1 MVDTPFFKLD
11 HLTICHQNNDQKPI
25 IDDVSFSLTQGQ
37 RLGLIGRSG
46 CGKSVTS
53 HAIMDILRPPLIRK
67 QGQVTLLGQDL
78 FTLSLAEKRRVRGQ
92 GIFCIFQSPG
102 SALHPAL
109 TIKQQVSE
117 ISTVIHQD
125 KTTITDAIEYAFDR
139 MQLPLR
145 CLEQYPHHLSGGMK
159 QRVLMAMALLLK
171 PRLLITDEPTT
182 GLDVLTERDVLSAMG
197 IMLEETQSACLFI
210 SHDIR
215 IVKKV
220 CSDLL
225 VMQDGKIVD
234 HCTRDELTYRE
245 RAETTREIIDAM
257 RVA

>member
-1 MVDTPFFKLD
+1 MVDSPLFKLD
-11 HLTICHQNNDQKPI
+11 HLTICQQGNDHKPI

-67 QGQVTLLGQDL
+67 QGQAVLQGQDI
-78 FTLSLAEKRRVRGQ
+78 FTLPDMEKRRIRGQ

-109 TIKQQVSE
+109 TIQQQMME
-117 ISTVIHQD
+117 LSTVIEQSP
-125 KTTITDAIEYAFDR
+125 TTVTNAIEYAFDR

-145 CLEQYPHHLSGGMK
+145 CLTQYPHHLSGGMK

-171 PRLLITDEPTT
+171 PRFLIADEPTT
-182 GLDVLTERDVLSAMG
+182 GLDVLTERDVIDTME
-197 IMLEETQSACLFI
+197 IMLEETQAACLFI

-215 IVKKV
+215 IVKRV
-220 CSDLL
+220 CPDLL

-234 HCTRDELTYRE
+234 RCTRDELTYRD

-257 RVA
+257 KVA

>member
-1 MVDTPFFKLD
+1 MVNSPLFKLD
-11 HLTICHQNNDQKPI
+11 HLTICQQGTDQKPI
-25 IDDVSFSLTQGQ
+25 IDDVSFSLAQGQ

-53 HAIMDILRPPLIRK
+53 HAIMDILRPPLVRK
-67 QGQVTLLGQDL
+67 QGEAILQGQDL
-78 FTLSLAEKRRVRGQ
+78 FTLSPVEKHRIRGR

-109 TIKQQVSE
+109 TVRQQMSE
-117 ISTVIHQD
+117 ISTVIDLDQAATSD
-125 KTTITDAIEYAFDR
+125 VIEYAFDR
-139 MQLPLR
+139 MQLPIR

-171 PRLLITDEPTT
+171 PKFLIADEPTT
-182 GLDVLTERDVLSAMG
+182 GLDVLTEQDVLTAMDV
-197 IMLEETQSACLFI
+197 MLEETQSSCLFI

-215 IVKKV
+215 IVKRV

-234 HCTRDELTYRE
+234 RCTRDELTYRE

-257 RVA
+257 KVA